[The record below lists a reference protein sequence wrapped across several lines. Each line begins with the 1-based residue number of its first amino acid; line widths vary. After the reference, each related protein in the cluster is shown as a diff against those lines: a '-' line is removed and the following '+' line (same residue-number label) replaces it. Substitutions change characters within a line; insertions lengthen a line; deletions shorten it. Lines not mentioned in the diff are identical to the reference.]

1 MQKQHDNQTL
11 GGHDYLLP
19 LLHTLFRALMLETV
33 HLQAGEERVKHIS
46 RWWPAS
52 KDPLGCTAVIRDHWP
67 NGISEESNKARFLR
81 RAGGGVRKHGP
92 DHQIE
97 TCAVTPSKRWV
108 RRLNRFVTS
117 ADLWPVEWDRT
128 GVLLK
133 GYFTPKLTFYHPKY
147 LKLCSK
153 DEWSFYGFG
162 LT

>member
-52 KDPLGCTAVIRDHWP
+52 KDPLGCTAVIRDHWA
-67 NGISEESNKARFLR
+67 NGISEEHEESNKARFLR

-117 ADLWPVEWDRT
+117 ADLWQWAGMRSNRSP
-128 GVLLK
+128 LK
-133 GYFTPKLTFYHPKY
+133 GLLHPKINI
-147 LKLCSK
+147 LSSK
-153 DEWSFYGFG
+153 IS
-162 LT
+162 